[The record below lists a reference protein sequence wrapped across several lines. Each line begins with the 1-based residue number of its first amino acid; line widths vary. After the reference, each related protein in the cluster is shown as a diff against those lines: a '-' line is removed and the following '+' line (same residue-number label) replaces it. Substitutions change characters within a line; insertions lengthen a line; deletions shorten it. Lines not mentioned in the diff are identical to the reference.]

1 MKRRVIVISERGA
14 LVGTQV
20 MEDEGAGRVR
30 AGLMAGPK
38 QKMHEIEIDVPDGHY
53 RRENVAAW
61 HKLVKKRLKLK

>member
-20 MEDEGAGRVR
+20 MEEEPSGRVR

-38 QKMHEIEIDVPDGHY
+38 QKMHEIEIEVPEGHY

-61 HKLVKKRLKLK
+61 HKTVKKRLKLK

>member
-20 MEDEGAGRVR
+20 IEDQAAGRVR

-38 QKMHEIEIDVPDGHY
+38 QKVHEIEMEVPEGHY
-53 RRENVAAW
+53 RKENVAAW
-61 HKLVKKRLKLK
+61 HKQVKKRLKLK